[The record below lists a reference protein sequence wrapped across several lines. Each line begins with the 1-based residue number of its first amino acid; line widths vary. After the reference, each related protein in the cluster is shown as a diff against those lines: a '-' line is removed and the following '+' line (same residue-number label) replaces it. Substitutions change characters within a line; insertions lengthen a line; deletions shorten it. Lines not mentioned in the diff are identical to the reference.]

1 MATCDPWSSARC
13 GTSSRVASQN
23 LGTSSHNRYS
33 HCTTPT
39 PSRVTLTRRHHPL
52 QGHTFEVL
60 QTGARQLVVRALD
73 GVSMRL
79 PRAWTDADGAS
90 PGNPDSEA
98 VFSVEAIRTLLEMV
112 EALRRRGVVDAR
124 VGSGACHGPEGGT
137 RCPSSRVSTCG
148 ESASTPSGDDSR
160 SDLVEPSSSSTRV

>member
-1 MATCDPWSSARC
+1 MASGRGR
-13 GTSSRVASQN
+13 GTMPSLTTSLAAS
-23 LGTSSHNRYS
+23 GMRGRSSHNRYY

-60 QTGARQLVVRALD
+60 QTGSRQLVVRGLD
-73 GVSMRL
+73 GVAMKV
-79 PRAWTDADGAS
+79 PRTWTDADGVCAD
-90 PGNPDSEA
+90 NPDSEA

-124 VGSGACHGPEGGT
+124 VGSGACQGPEGGT
-137 RCPSSRVSTCG
+137 RCPSNAVSTCG
-148 ESASTPSGDDSR
+148 EIASKPSGEDSR
-160 SDLVEPSSSSTRV
+160 SEIVKP